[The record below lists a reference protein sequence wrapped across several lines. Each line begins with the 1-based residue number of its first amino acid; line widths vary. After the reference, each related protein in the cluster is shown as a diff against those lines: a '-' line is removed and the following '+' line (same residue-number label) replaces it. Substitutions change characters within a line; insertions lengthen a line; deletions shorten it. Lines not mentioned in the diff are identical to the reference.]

1 MKIRL
6 PILWRVLP
14 FATYLSALAFQ
25 FIPAATISSATNADA
40 LVVEALESN
49 LEIRFYQAEIE
60 VARQGLQIDL
70 SKSDRWGDITFGPY
84 MAGQQPG
91 GKQIEGGLSLSIPLP
106 LWNKNKGQIATETD
120 RQQQAEATLRATLR
134 HLDRDLA

>member
-120 RQQQAEATLRATLR
+120 RQQQAEALLLATLR
-134 HLDRDLA
+134 NLDRDPA